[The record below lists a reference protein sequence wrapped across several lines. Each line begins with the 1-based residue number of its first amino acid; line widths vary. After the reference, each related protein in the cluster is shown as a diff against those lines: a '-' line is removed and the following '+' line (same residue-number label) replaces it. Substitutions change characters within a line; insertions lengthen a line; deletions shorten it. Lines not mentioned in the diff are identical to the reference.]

1 IAFLFT
7 KVGLSGADMGAAWL
21 LPRIVGLGHATELLV
36 TGDFIDAQTAL
47 RIGLYNRVV
56 TGASVMQEAR
66 RFAEQLARGP
76 SSALGVTKQALN
88 REALLEPADD
98 TAARAQAR
106 DLVARLGRAGW
117 FASIG
122 ELDLRAA
129 CLVRETL
136 AGASPLA
143 DAVFALQALGTV
155 PILLAGD
162 AQLKQRWLPDV
173 L

>member
-1 IAFLFT
+1 
-7 KVGLSGADMGAAWL
+7 
-21 LPRIVGLGHATELLV
+21 
-36 TGDFIDAQTAL
+36 
-47 RIGLYNRVV
+47 
-56 TGASVMQEAR
+56 
-66 RFAEQLARGP
+66 
-76 SSALGVTKQALN
+76 
-88 REALLEPADD
+88 D

-143 DAVFALQALGTV
+143 DAMFALQALGTV
-155 PILLAGD
+155 PILLAGH
-162 AQLKQRWLPDV
+162 APLTERWLPAV
-173 L
+173 LAGPTVSAPRARGTSSGWPPSTACARPSPPLRAGWRRGRCRRPWRTPHDADSSATPWGSSS